1 MAFLLRHKRI
11 QRAALR
17 GSEQRAFQE
26 DRGTRAEDPVG
37 TDQACSRNR
46 TEWLRGGWHGVMHTV
61 GAHQCLLPWESAHG
75 QPELGRPHPWSG
87 LSALSPDDLSA
98 WPTGAQSRAADPG
111 RLCPGNAHPH
121 PFTHSFIYSRHIVT
135 EHLRRPGP
143 HLKAWG
149 HKGDQGLVPA
159 PFGKGDGTHSNTS
172 SGIDICS
179 AHLPSPESTEE
190 GAASPAGPRDRVP
203 EEVIPEPGLEG

>member
-1 MAFLLRHKRI
+1 
-11 QRAALR
+11 
-17 GSEQRAFQE
+17 
-26 DRGTRAEDPVG
+26 
-37 TDQACSRNR
+37 
-46 TEWLRGGWHGVMHTV
+46 MHTV

-75 QPELGRPHPWSG
+75 QPELGRPHPRSG

-98 WPTGAQSRAADPG
+98 WPTGTQSRAVGPG
-111 RLCPGNAHPH
+111 RLCLGNAHPH
-121 PFTHSFIYSRHIVT
+121 PFTHSFIYSRRHIVT
-135 EHLRRPGP
+135 EHLLRPGP

-149 HKGDQGLVPA
+149 HKGNQSLVPA

-190 GAASPAGPRDRVP
+190 GAAGPAGPRDSVP
-203 EEVIPEPGLEG
+203 EEVISEPGLEG